1 MATTTILPFTRLST
15 ELSTFKESI
24 SNSYENKQ
32 DDAVLQELLQE
43 CQLKIISLK
52 MLTRN
57 VLSIIQEQRMNV
69 TKEKEVADTA
79 HLQLQNLLYEKN
91 LLLNEIKSCD
101 NFKTPEYDKIEL
113 VSKTLF
119 NKNAPKNLTKVNE
132 KNNPHE
138 FLMNQLEYELMVRKK
153 LTQKRDEYIK
163 KLKEESDQLHAK
175 IKQNEDLRSLF
186 KDIIKPTLNY
196 KDGTMR

>member
-57 VLSIIQEQRMNV
+57 VLSIIQEQRMKL
-69 TKEKEVADTA
+69 TFYDKIIY
-79 HLQLQNLLYEKN
+79 NLLYRIITKLWQN
-91 LLLNEIKSCD
+91 KVPMSI
-101 NFKTPEYDKIEL
+101 
-113 VSKTLF
+113 LF
-119 NKNAPKNLTKVNE
+119 
-132 KNNPHE
+132 
-138 FLMNQLEYELMVRKK
+138 
-153 LTQKRDEYIK
+153 
-163 KLKEESDQLHAK
+163 
-175 IKQNEDLRSLF
+175 
-186 KDIIKPTLNY
+186 
-196 KDGTMR
+196 

>member
-57 VLSIIQEQRMNV
+57 VFSIIQEQRKNV

-101 NFKTPEYDKIEL
+101 HFKTPEYDKIEL
-113 VSKTLF
+113 VSEKIF
-119 NKNAPKNLTKVNE
+119 KKDAPNHLTKIDKQKSPHGKVAVRAPVSTKTCCLRLGVLPNE
-132 KNNPHE
+132 LSPTVTT
-138 FLMNQLEYELMVRKK
+138 QLA
-153 LTQKRDEYIK
+153 KRHI
-163 KLKEESDQLHAK
+163 
-175 IKQNEDLRSLF
+175 
-186 KDIIKPTLNY
+186 
-196 KDGTMR
+196 

>member
-69 TKEKEVADTA
+69 TKEKEVADTT
-79 HLQLQNLLYEKN
+79 HLQLQNLLYEK
-91 LLLNEIKSCD
+91 
-101 NFKTPEYDKIEL
+101 
-113 VSKTLF
+113 
-119 NKNAPKNLTKVNE
+119 
-132 KNNPHE
+132 
-138 FLMNQLEYELMVRKK
+138 K
-153 LTQKRDEYIK
+153 LIRIRDEI
-163 KLKEESDQLHAK
+163 EENFIH
-175 IKQNEDLRSLF
+175 R
-186 KDIIKPTLNY
+186 T
-196 KDGTMR
+196 